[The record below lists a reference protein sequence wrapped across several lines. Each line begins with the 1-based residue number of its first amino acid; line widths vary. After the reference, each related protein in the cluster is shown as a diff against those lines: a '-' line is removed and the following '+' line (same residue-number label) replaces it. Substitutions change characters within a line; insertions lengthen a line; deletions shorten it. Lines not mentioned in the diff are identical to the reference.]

1 MYFGIPQIIMTAL
14 LCLSLGT
21 HLAAHGKPRTGTYSF
36 WTALFSFIVEVFLLY
51 KGGFYG

>member
-14 LCLSLGT
+14 FCLSLGM
-21 HLAAHGKPRTGTYSF
+21 HLACHGKPKEGYYSF
-36 WTALFSFIVEVFLLY
+36 WTALTSCAIQFFLLY